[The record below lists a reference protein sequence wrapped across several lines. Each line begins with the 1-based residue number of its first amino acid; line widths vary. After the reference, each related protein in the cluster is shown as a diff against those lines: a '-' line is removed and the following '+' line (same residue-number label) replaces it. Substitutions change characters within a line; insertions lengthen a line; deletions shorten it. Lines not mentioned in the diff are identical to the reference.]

1 MKAFAD
7 LLDRLSHVRS
17 RNMKIALIRD
27 YMAGTPD
34 PDRGFALAA
43 LAGGLDLKTA
53 KAGMI
58 RELAAARSDPE
69 LFRLSYDYV
78 GDLAET
84 VALIWPDTGE
94 THQSPPL
101 SHIVERL
108 SAARRK
114 EVPGLVA
121 GWLDSLNADGR
132 WALLKLITGGLRV
145 GVSAR
150 LAKTALAELGEPDI
164 DDIEEVW
171 HALEPPYAPLFDWI
185 EGRAGR
191 PSLEDALV
199 FRPLMLA
206 HPLDDADRE
215 KLDPRD
221 FRAEWKWDGIRVQL
235 VLKGDERRMF
245 SRTGDDISGAFPDL
259 LDGLSGD
266 VVADGELLVMRDGQV
281 GTFNELQ
288 QRLNR
293 KTVSAGMMRD
303 YPAGLRLYDILFDA
317 SEDLRALP
325 FDERRKRLEGWYA
338 MHRDARLDL
347 SPLVPFDSIEQLDA
361 LRGEPPHPAI
371 EGVMLKRGDS
381 PYRAGRPKGL
391 WFKWK
396 RNPFTVDCVMMYAQ
410 RGHGK
415 RSSLYSDFTF
425 GAWREG
431 QDGPEVVPVGK
442 AYFGFTDAELAELDK
457 FVRTH
462 TIDRYGPV
470 RAVEQKLVLEI
481 AFDGIHRSKRHKSG
495 VAMRFPRISRIRWD
509 KPAAEADRLETL
521 ENMIDAT
528 AADAKPV

>member
-1 MKAFAD
+1 MKAFAS
-7 LLDRLSHVRS
+7 LLDRLSFVRS
-17 RNMKIALIRD
+17 RKMKIALIRD
-27 YMAGTPD
+27 YLAATPD
-34 PDRGFALAA
+34 PDRGYALAA
-43 LAGGLDLKTA
+43 LAGELDLKTA
-53 KAGMI
+53 KPAMI
-58 RELAAARSDPE
+58 RELAATRADPE

-84 VALIWPDTGE
+84 VALIWPDPAAE
-94 THQSPPL
+94 HQTPAL
-101 SHIVERL
+101 SHVVAEL
-108 SAARRK
+108 NAAKRK
-114 EVPGLVA
+114 EVPDLIRD
-121 GWLDSLNADGR
+121 WLDGLAAEGR

-150 LAKTALAELGEPDI
+150 LARTALAELGEPDV

-171 HALEPPYAPLFDWI
+171 HALEPPYTGLFDWI
-185 EGRAGR
+185 EGRAER

-206 HPLDDADRE
+206 HPLNEANSDRIAPE
-215 KLDPRD
+215 D

-235 VLKGDERRMF
+235 VLKKGEARLF

-259 LDGLSGD
+259 LDEMAGEA
-266 VVADGELLVMRDGQV
+266 VVDGELLVMRDGEI

-293 KTVSAGMMRD
+293 KTVTAKMRAAL
-303 YPAGLRLYDILFDA
+303 PAGIRLYDILFADD
-317 SEDLRALP
+317 EDQRTMP
-325 FDERRKRLEGWYA
+325 FDRRRKRLESWYA
-338 MHRDARLDL
+338 ANRDPRLDL
-347 SPLVPFDSIEQLDA
+347 SPLVPFENLEALEQLRTA
-361 LRGEPPHPAI
+361 PPHPAI
-371 EGVMLKRGDS
+371 EGLMLKRADS
-381 PYRAGRPKGL
+381 TYRAGRPRGL

-396 RNPFTVDCVMMYAQ
+396 RDPMIADCVMMYAQ

-431 QDGPEVVPVGK
+431 DDGTEIVPVGK

-462 TIDRYGPV
+462 TVDRYGPV
-470 RAVEQKLVLEI
+470 RAVEYKLVLEV

-509 KPAAEADRLETL
+509 KPIEEAERLETL
-521 ENMIDAT
+521 EAMIAEPET
-528 AADAKPV
+528 V